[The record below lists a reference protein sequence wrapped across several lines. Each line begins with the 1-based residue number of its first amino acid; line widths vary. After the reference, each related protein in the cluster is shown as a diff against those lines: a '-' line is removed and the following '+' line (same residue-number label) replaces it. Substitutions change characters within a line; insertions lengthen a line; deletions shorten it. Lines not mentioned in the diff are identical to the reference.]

1 MVGETKD
8 TAPKLGED
16 MTKIATK
23 MVARLRSEC
32 PACHKW
38 ISKGTNIKVYNN
50 KWLHTKCWSDVKD
63 KKKNIKGSQKII
75 SNIIKKFPEGTIL
88 KPPVNHVP
96 QHKVMLEEFTNKIID
111 SLGVINKE
119 IESIWEYI
127 GNEKLT
133 ADEYNER
140 SNSNN

>member
-8 TAPKLGED
+8 TAPKLGEN
-16 MTKIATK
+16 MTRLSTK

-32 PACHKW
+32 PECHKW

-50 KWLHTKCWSDVKD
+50 KWLHIKCWSDVKD
-63 KKKNIKGSQKII
+63 RKKNIKGSQKII
-75 SNIIKKFPEGTIL
+75 KKFI
-88 KPPVNHVP
+88 KPPVNYVP
-96 QHKVMLEEFTNKIID
+96 QHKAILEEFTNKIID

-127 GNEKLT
+127 GKEKTT

-140 SNSNN
+140 SNSNY